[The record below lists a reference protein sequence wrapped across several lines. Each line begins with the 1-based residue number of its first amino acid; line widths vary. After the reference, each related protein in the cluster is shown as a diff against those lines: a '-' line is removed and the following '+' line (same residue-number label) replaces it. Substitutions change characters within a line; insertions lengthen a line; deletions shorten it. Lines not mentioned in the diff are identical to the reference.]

1 MSKPT
6 TKEKRPKIDSGIEQ
20 QLLAMA
26 VEQAAEIFVITDPAL
41 SILYANPALEAV
53 TGYTAAEAIGKNLIT
68 FLAAN
73 SKKNR
78 AAEIRKVL
86 DAGEVWNGR
95 LSNRKKDGA
104 QYEEVAT
111 IFPVRNEKGQITH
124 YAAVKRDVTRLVALE
139 AQLLQAQKLESI
151 GQLAAGIAHEI
162 NTPIQYVGDNTR
174 FLQDAFED
182 LLGLVNEYR
191 RFVAAMNGK
200 PGENPLLTAV
210 NEAEELADLEYL
222 ASEIPLA
229 VRQSLEGIERVA
241 KIVRAMKEFS
251 HPGTEEKTSVDLN
264 KAIESTVT
272 VSRNEWKYVA
282 DLELDLDAELP
293 LVPCLPGEFNQVI
306 LNILINA
313 AHAIGDVVSRGSGKK
328 GRIVV
333 RTRREGAWAEIRIS
347 DTGPGIPEAIQ
358 GKIFDPFFTTK
369 EVGRGTG
376 QGLAIARSAIV
387 DKHGGTIYFETQ
399 PGTGTTFIVRL
410 PIGAK

>member
-6 TKEKRPKIDSGIEQ
+6 TKEKQAKIDSGIEQ

-53 TGYTAAEAIGKNLIT
+53 TGYTAAETIGKNLIT

-139 AQLLQAQKLESI
+139 AQLHQAQKLESI

-200 PGENPLLTAV
+200 SGENSLLTAV

-282 DLELDLDAELP
+282 DLELDLDADLP
-293 LVPCLPGEFNQVI
+293 QVPCLPGEFNQVI

-387 DKHGGTIYFETQ
+387 DKHGGTIHFETQ
-399 PGTGTTFIVRL
+399 PGAGTTFIVRL
-410 PIGAK
+410 PIRAK